1 MFEEIKL
8 PSIWADWRQMQQRR
22 ESTDYR
28 MRLVK

>member
-8 PSIWADWRQMQQRR
+8 PSLRADWRYMQQRR

-28 MRLVK
+28 MR